1 MRRLRKV
8 MATEPRNPS
17 PSVVSTHRRDVPPR
31 CSQARI
37 EVILAETEEL
47 RSAVADIRIAVF
59 VREQGIALEEEFD
72 PDDLRAMHVLA
83 LSSGAPAGTARL
95 LRDEHLA
102 RIGRI
107 AVLPP
112 CRRCGVGSALLRFLL
127 DHCAS
132 LSVARVVLHAQIQAV
147 PFYQKHGFTV
157 ASGPFDEAGIP
168 HCRMELTL

>member
-1 MRRLRKV
+1 MLRLRKV

-17 PSVVSTHRRDVPPR
+17 PSVLSPHLHDVPPGF
-31 CSQARI
+31 SQGGI
-37 EVILAETEEL
+37 EVILAETEAL
-47 RSAVADIRIAVF
+47 RSAVADIRVAVF
-59 VREQGIALEEEFD
+59 VREQGITLEEEFD
-72 PDDLRAMHVLA
+72 PDDFRAMHVLA

-95 LRDEHLA
+95 LREEHLA
-102 RIGRI
+102 RIGRM

-112 CRRCGVGSALLRFLL
+112 YRRCGVGSALLRFLL

-132 LSVARVVLHAQIQAV
+132 LSVVRVVLHAQIRAL

-157 ASGPFDEAGIP
+157 VSGPFDEAGIP